1 MAGNHQ
7 VLVGLD
13 HIGGD
18 AAPGHADAR
27 PALAVGGLVELQTEP
42 AASAANGGTNR
53 CRILADTG
61 GEDDP
66 VETAEGRGERADLES
81 GAMVKDLQRK
91 PRSGLLARQ
100 QLTEIEETP
109 ESPSMPERR

>member
-1 MAGNHQ
+1 M
-7 VLVGLD
+7 
-13 HIGGD
+13 GGD

-27 PALAVGGLVELQTEP
+27 PVLAVGGLVELQTEP
-42 AASAANGGTNR
+42 AASAANGGTHR
-53 CRILADTG
+53 CRILADAG
-61 GEDDP
+61 GEDDAI
-66 VETAEGRGERADLES
+66 EAAECGGERADL
-81 GAMVKDLQRK
+81 GGGTTVKDLQCK

>member
-1 MAGNHQ
+1 
-7 VLVGLD
+7 
-13 HIGGD
+13 
-18 AAPGHADAR
+18 
-27 PALAVGGLVELQTEP
+27 LAHLVELQTEP

-61 GEDDP
+61 GEDDA
-66 VETAEGRGERADLES
+66 AEAAECGGERADLES
-81 GAMVKDLQRK
+81 GAIVKDLQRK
-91 PRSGLLARQ
+91 ARSGLLARQ